1 MLSTF
6 MSRSW
11 FTLLLMQ
18 FFDNAIQPF
27 LKIDNIY
34 VLVYLESMSFHQ
46 YSQVTTVFQLSLKL
60 LLLYFFVKLLAMKV
74 KPSCID
80 GSH

>member
-1 MLSTF
+1 MLSSF

-60 LLLYFFVKLLAMKV
+60 LLLYFFVK
-74 KPSCID
+74 PSCID